1 MKKFLLMFFIIA
13 MLPACASLRHDPAQ
27 ETAQNEA
34 DEAYRKS
41 VSVWK
46 EQNKDKKIRVRKAEN
61 NVEVLPLIKGR
72 VSKFKTPKRQE
83 MTVAELEEKIR
94 FDLYKDKY
102 QRLVENVVVKDS
114 SENSVTYEYKD
125 ARVDELAFLAVEY
138 CKEQNQKTAF
148 LQKVTMYKNRA
159 RLATFDCRRL

>member
-1 MKKFLLMFFIIA
+1 MKKLMLMLLMFV
-13 MLPACASLRHDPAQ
+13 MLPACSALRHDPAQ
-27 ETAQNEA
+27 EQVQNEA

-46 EQNKDKKIRVRKAEN
+46 EKNKDKEIRVKKAEN

-72 VSKFKTPKRQE
+72 ISKFKTPKHE
-83 MTVAELEEKIR
+83 MTVAELEEEIR
-94 FDLYKDKY
+94 FRQYEDKY
-102 QRLVENVVVKDS
+102 QRLVENVVVKDQN
-114 SENSVTYEYKD
+114 EDSVTYEYKD
-125 ARVDELAFLAVEY
+125 ARVDELAFLAVQY
-138 CKEQNQKTAF
+138 CKEQDRKTAF